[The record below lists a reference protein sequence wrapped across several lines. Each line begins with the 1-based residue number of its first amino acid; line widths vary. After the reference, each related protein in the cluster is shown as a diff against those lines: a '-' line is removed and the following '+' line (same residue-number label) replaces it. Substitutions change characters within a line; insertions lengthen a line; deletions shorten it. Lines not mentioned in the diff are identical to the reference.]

1 MTAIDAAGAPGL
13 RVHTASRVE
22 DLLDPLLEHLR
33 HGAPG
38 DPFTP
43 ITIVVQSRGMQRWL
57 SHQLAQRLDPD
68 GRGIATNLEFPFPGA
83 MIDRIVAA
91 CREVDPGRD
100 PWSPDRLVWSVVAE
114 LRAGMEHP
122 ELARLVRHLAAADA
136 PVDRGTWALARSIA
150 DVFDRYALYRPELAS
165 RWAHGEAVGPDG
177 AALDDRSRWQ
187 PHLWEALVAR
197 TGVEPTER
205 LQRTID
211 RLHDPAAEIDDLPPA
226 LLTFGI
232 SGLPPRHLDVLAAL
246 ATRQPVELF
255 VPTASATRWEAI
267 AAPRRTGQPR
277 PDAHHPLL
285 VSCGRLLDDAA
296 ELLLEHGSIAP
307 TSTEPSPS
315 PTLLEALQAGIRGD
329 RPTDRDE
336 PFPLEVVS
344 GRAVDRSVQIHACHG
359 PAGQAEV
366 VRDVILGELADDP
379 TLEPRDV
386 LVMTPDIDTYAPLVQ
401 AAFGGTEQVPEVP
414 VTVADRHIGRTNP
427 VADALLA
434 ILDLAAG
441 RVRATEV
448 LDVIGRDVVRQRF
461 GLSTDDLDVI
471 SGWVATSGIRWG
483 IDEQHRERAGQ
494 PADRV
499 HTWRFGL
506 DRLLLGATMADEDD
520 RTVGDVTPHDDL
532 EGGAVEV
539 AGRFAEACASVFDVA
554 ERCQTPRPF
563 AGWVDLLVQT
573 LDRCTAAPT
582 EARWQLQEV
591 RQALEGLRDDP
602 PDDPIGDGGP
612 ADELVL
618 DLGAI
623 RTIVEGS
630 LQAPRGAAGY
640 ETGAVTLC
648 ALVPMRSIPHRVVC
662 LIGMDDRAFPR
673 PEARA
678 GFDLLDRDLRVG
690 DRDRRAEDRSLFLEA
705 VLAARQVLV
714 VTTTGHDVRTGEDR
728 PPAVPL
734 AELLDVLDRT
744 ATTGDPSG
752 SVRQAITREHPLQTF
767 SPRNFGDRGDGTVER
782 PTSFDPVA
790 RDAAL
795 GRRRLRRRTP
805 FLASPLP
812 ETDIS
817 AEGAVVTD
825 DGVIALE
832 DLSAA
837 LLHPTRF
844 LMERRLGVHLREYA
858 TEVDDQEPIDL
869 GNLDRAAI
877 GRSLLESRPSDHDAW
892 LRARLSSGTVPAG
905 TPGHVRLAEVH
916 DDVRRL
922 WDQVAGLLEV
932 LPEGTST
939 DPRRVPV
946 DLELGERR
954 LVGTVDGVLSGA
966 SSTTTGVRLVAAY
979 VRPRPEHLLRAWIAQ
994 LALTAGG
1001 VTDLRT
1007 WIVTRG
1013 RGGDDPPEQIHLGP
1027 LDGDPDAARQTA
1039 IDLLTDYVQIHDLA
1053 RVRTLPLF
1061 PTASPAY
1068 AEKGRMLAAHRA
1080 FDPNPWMPGSGDRDA
1095 YVEHVHGAGVSLG
1108 DVLTSEALR
1117 DEFASLA
1124 LRVWGAAM
1132 EHRAA
1137 SEAAGG
1143 PA

>member
-1 MTAIDAAGAPGL
+1 L

-22 DLLDPLLEHLR
+22 DLLDPLLERLR
-33 HGAPG
+33 HGLPG

-57 SHQLAQRLDPD
+57 SHQLAQRLDRD
-68 GRGIATNLEFPFPGA
+68 GRGIAANLEFPFPGA

-91 CREVDPGRD
+91 CREQDPGRD
-100 PWSPDRLVWSVVAE
+100 PWSPDRLVWSVVSE

-150 DVFDRYALYRPELAS
+150 DVFDRYALYRPQLAS
-165 RWAHGEAVGPDG
+165 RWAHGEAVGPEG
-177 AALDDRSRWQ
+177 GALDARSRWQ

-197 TGVEPTER
+197 TGVEPTQR

-211 RLHDPAAEIDDLPPA
+211 RLRDPAGEIDDLPAA
-226 LLTFGI
+226 LLSFGI

-267 AAPRRTGQPR
+267 AAARRTGQPR

-296 ELLLEHGSIAP
+296 ELLLEHGSVAS
-307 TSTEPSPS
+307 TSGEPPRSS
-315 PTLLEALQAGIRGD
+315 TLLEALQVGIRGD
-329 RPTDRDE
+329 RAPDRDE
-336 PFPLEVVS
+336 PFPLEVVA
-344 GRAVDRSVQIHACHG
+344 GRSVDRSVQIHACHG
-359 PAGQAEV
+359 PARQVEV

-401 AAFGGTEQVPEVP
+401 AAFGGTEQLPAVP
-414 VTVADRHIGRTNP
+414 VTIADRHIGRTNP

-448 LDVIGRDVVRQRF
+448 LDVVGRDVVRQRF

-539 AGRFAEACASVFDVA
+539 VGRFAEACSSVFDVV
-554 ERCQTPRPF
+554 ERCQTSRPF

-573 LDRCTAAPT
+573 LEVCMAAPT
-582 EARWQLQEV
+582 EARWQVQEV

-602 PDDPIGDGGP
+602 LADQGP
-612 ADELVL
+612 AGDLVL
-618 DLGAI
+618 DLGAV
-623 RTIVEGS
+623 RRIVEGS

-662 LIGMDDRAFPR
+662 LIGLDDRAFPR

-705 VLAARQVLV
+705 VLAARQSLV
-714 VTTTGHDVRTGEDR
+714 VTTTGHDVRTGEER

-744 ATTGDPSG
+744 ATTGDPVR
-752 SVRQAITREHPLQTF
+752 SVRQAITRDHPLQTF
-767 SPRNFGDRGDGTVER
+767 SPRNFGDRGDGTVDR
-782 PTSFDPVA
+782 PMSFDPVA
-790 RDAAL
+790 LDAAR
-795 GRRRLRRRTP
+795 GRRRLRRRLP
-805 FLASPLP
+805 FLAADLP
-812 ETDIS
+812 ATDI
-817 AEGAVVTD
+817 AADGALAVA
-825 DGVIALE
+825 DGVVALD
-832 DLSAA
+832 DLIAA

-869 GNLDRAAI
+869 GNLDRAGI
-877 GRSLLESRPSDHDAW
+877 GRSLLESPPSEPDAW
-892 LRARLSSGTVPAG
+892 RRARLSSGTVPAG
-905 TPGHVRLAEVH
+905 TPGRVRLAEVH
-916 DDVRRL
+916 EDVRRL
-922 WDQVAGLLEV
+922 RDHVSGLLEV
-932 LPEGTST
+932 LPETTSR
-939 DPRRVPV
+939 DPQRVPV
-946 DLELGERR
+946 DLELGDRR
-954 LVGTVDGVLSGA
+954 LVGRVDGVLAG
-966 SSTTTGVRLVAAY
+966 TPPRTTGVRLVAAY

-1001 VTDLRT
+1001 ITQLHT
-1007 WIVTRG
+1007 WVVTRG
-1013 RGGDDPPEQIHLGP
+1013 PGGDDPPEQIHLAP
-1027 LDGDPDAARQTA
+1027 LDDDPDVAQRRA
-1039 IDLLTDYVQIHDLA
+1039 IDLLTDLVQVHDLA

-1061 PTASPAY
+1061 PAASPAY
-1068 AEKGRMLAAHRA
+1068 AEKGRMVAAHRA
-1080 FDPNPWMPGSGDRDA
+1080 FEPNPFVPGSGDRDA
-1095 YVEHVHGAGVSLG
+1095 YVEHVHGVGVSL
-1108 DVLTSEALR
+1108 DDILTTEALR

-1124 LRVWGAAM
+1124 ARVWVAAM
-1132 EHRAA
+1132 DHRTA